1 MRVLIDRGFVVH
13 AVIALAVCIG
23 AWMFL
28 VDPKVQQ
35 LHDVEAIIEQRRARF
50 SAMNDAVIE
59 QLAIQA
65 ATIRARSDEIES
77 RGRLATDT
85 ALMYGLIMSLAEEH
99 GVQVQALRPQVESK
113 STLDQRIVATRI
125 DVTMKGSF
133 EKIASFLGALD
144 GAPAYIRPSSLHI
157 TPNQQDGWPI
167 VGMRLGCEA
176 LSFALPEAVAG
187 VRGVSDDDA

>member
-1 MRVLIDRGFVVH
+1 MRVLMDRVFVVH
-13 AVIALAVCIG
+13 AVIALAVCLG

-35 LHDVEAIIEQRRARF
+35 LHDVEAMIEQRRARL
-50 SAMNDAVIE
+50 SAMDDAVIE

-77 RGRLATDT
+77 RGRLAEDS
-85 ALMYGLIMSLAEEH
+85 ALMYGLIMSLADEH
-99 GVQVQALRPQVESK
+99 GVQVQTLRPQVESK
-113 STLDQRIVATRI
+113 TRLDQRIVATRI

-144 GAPAYIRPSSLHI
+144 RAPAYIRLSSLHI
-157 TPNQQDGWPI
+157 TPTQQDGRPF

-187 VRGVSDDDA
+187 VGGFSDDDA

>member
-1 MRVLIDRGFVVH
+1 MRVLIDREFVVH
-13 AVIALAVCIG
+13 AVIALAVCLCV
-23 AWMFL
+23 WMFL

-35 LHDVEAIIEQRRARF
+35 LHDVEARIEQRQARL

-77 RGRLATDT
+77 RGRLAADT

-99 GVQVQALRPQVESK
+99 GVQIQALRPQVESK
-113 STLDQRIVATRI
+113 SRLDQRIVATRI

-144 GAPAYIRPSSLHI
+144 GAPAYIRPASLHI
-157 TPNQQDGWPI
+157 TPNQQDGRPL

>member
-1 MRVLIDRGFVVH
+1 MRVLIDREFVVH

-23 AWMFL
+23 AWMFV

-35 LHDVEAIIEQRRARF
+35 LHDVEAMIEQRRARF

-77 RGRLATDT
+77 RGRLAADT
-85 ALMYGLIMSLAEEH
+85 ALMYGLIMRLADEH
-99 GVQVQALRPQVESK
+99 GVQVQTLRPQVESK
-113 STLDQRIVATRI
+113 SRLDQRIVVTRI

-144 GAPAYIRPSSLHI
+144 GAPGYLRPSSLHI
-157 TPNQQDGWPI
+157 TPTQQDGRPL
-167 VGMRLGCEA
+167 VGVRLGCEA

>member
-1 MRVLIDRGFVVH
+1 MRVLIDREFVVH
-13 AVIALAVCIG
+13 AVVALAVCLG
-23 AWMFL
+23 AWMFF
-28 VDPKVQQ
+28 VNPKVQQ
-35 LHDVEAIIEQRRARF
+35 LHEVEAMIEQRRAPF
-50 SAMNDAVIE
+50 SVMNDAVIE

-77 RGRLATDT
+77 RGRLAADT

-113 STLDQRIVATRI
+113 SRLDQRIVATRI

-144 GAPAYIRPSSLHI
+144 GAPAYIRPYSLHI
-157 TPNQQDGWPI
+157 TPNQQDGRPL
-167 VGMRLGCEA
+167 VRMRLGCEA

-187 VRGVSDDDA
+187 VRGISDDDA